1 MMVSWV
7 PQNGFIGHR
16 GGRAMRGSRR
26 GAWQRAPYPDTSRMV
41 AVRRKLPPG
50 ANQRVGETRNSGDKK
65 NENNPQRF
73 AQVRSATWATTIL
86 SKPASAAAEFDFKL
100 GVNTPDT
107 HPLTLRL
114 IEAAHVIGAQS
125 SGRLNVTVFPNSQL
139 GGDPEMLSQL
149 RAGGIE
155 LLAAPSMTLSTL
167 VPLSD
172 LPSVGFAFA
181 SYDQVWAAM
190 DGGVGDVVR
199 DAIGKA
205 GIVPMKKIWDNGFRQ
220 ITLSSSRQLNS
231 VEDLRGFK
239 IRVPVTALLT
249 SLFSGL
255 GALPS
260 GISYSE
266 LYSALQTHIVEGQE
280 NPLAQVSTGKLYEVQ
295 KYCAL
300 SNHCWSGYWI
310 VANRRA
316 LSSLPADLVDFVN
329 THFDAAAIRERADL
343 QEMDRSLQAELA
355 GKGMTFN
362 KPDPVQFRA
371 ALVKAG
377 FYTQWQKTYGAEAWA
392 QIHVARL
399 MSARMDLAAQT
410 NNRAPSVVVTAAESS
425 E

>member
-1 MMVSWV
+1 MKITRRDLLKSASAASAVTLL
-7 PQNGFIGHR
+7 
-16 GGRAMRGSRR
+16 GR
-26 GAWQRAPYPDTSRMV
+26 
-41 AVRRKLPPG
+41 
-50 ANQRVGETRNSGDKK
+50 
-65 NENNPQRF
+65 
-73 AQVRSATWATTIL
+73 
-86 SKPASAAAEFDFKL
+86 PASAAAEFEFKL
-100 GVNTPDT
+100 GANTPDT

-114 IEAAHVIGAQS
+114 IETARAIGAQS
-125 SGRLNVTVFPNSQL
+125 SGRVNITVFPNSQL

-155 LLAAPSMTLSTL
+155 LLAAPSLTLSTL
-167 VPLSD
+167 VPLSG
-172 LPSVGFAFA
+172 LPSVGFAFQ

-205 GIVPMKKIWDNGFRQ
+205 GIVPMKKMWDNGFRQ
-220 ITLSSSRQLNS
+220 ITSSSSRQLNG
-231 VEDLRGFK
+231 VEDLKGFK

-260 GISYSE
+260 SISYSE

-280 NPLAQVSTGKLYEVQ
+280 NPLAQVATGKLYEVQ

-316 LSSLPADLVDFVN
+316 LAGLPADLLEIVN
-329 THFDAAAIRERADL
+329 SQFDAFAIKERADL
-343 QEMDRSLQAELA
+343 LDMDRSLQADLT
-355 GKGMTFN
+355 GKGMIFN

-392 QIHVARL
+392 QLEKHTGRL
-399 MSARMDLAAQT
+399 T
-410 NNRAPSVVVTAAESS
+410 
-425 E
+425 

>member
-1 MMVSWV
+1 MKMT
-7 PQNGFIGHR
+7 
-16 GGRAMRGSRR
+16 RR
-26 GAWQRAPYPDTSRMV
+26 G
-41 AVRRKLPPG
+41 LLG
-50 ANQRVGETRNSGDKK
+50 A
-65 NENNPQRF
+65 
-73 AQVRSATWATTIL
+73 ASAAWATTIL
-86 SKPASAAAEFDFKL
+86 NKPASAAAEFEFKL

-107 HPLTLRL
+107 HPLTARL
-114 IEAAHVIGAQS
+114 IEAARAITAQS

-155 LLAAPSMTLSTL
+155 LLAAPSLTLSTL
-167 VPLSD
+167 VPLSG
-172 LPSVGFAFA
+172 LPSIGFAFR

-190 DGGVGDVVR
+190 DGAVGDAVR
-199 DAIGKA
+199 DAIGKT
-205 GIVPMKKIWDNGFRQ
+205 GIVPMKKVWDNGFRQ
-220 ITLSSSRQLNS
+220 ITSSSSRQLNS
-231 VEDLRGFK
+231 VEDIRGFK

-260 GISYSE
+260 SISYSE

-310 VANRRA
+310 VANRMA
-316 LSSLPADLVDFVN
+316 LASLPPDLLDILSTQFDVAADK
-329 THFDAAAIRERADL
+329 ERADL
-343 QEMDRSLQAELA
+343 LAMDRLLQADLTA
-355 GKGMTFN
+355 KGMIFN

-392 QIHVARL
+392 RL
-399 MSARMDLAAQT
+399 EQYTGPLS
-410 NNRAPSVVVTAAESS
+410 
-425 E
+425 

>member
-1 MMVSWV
+1 MNKKMK
-7 PQNGFIGHR
+7 
-16 GGRAMRGSRR
+16 MTRR
-26 GAWQRAPYPDTSRMV
+26 G
-41 AVRRKLPPG
+41 LLG
-50 ANQRVGETRNSGDKK
+50 A
-65 NENNPQRF
+65 
-73 AQVRSATWATTIL
+73 ASAAWATTML
-86 SKPASAAAEFDFKL
+86 GRPASAAAEFEFKL

-107 HPLTLRL
+107 HPLTVRL
-114 IEAAHVIGAQS
+114 TEAARAIGAQS
-125 SGRLNVTVFPNSQL
+125 SGRLNVTVFSNSQL
-139 GGDPEMLSQL
+139 GGDPEMLSQV

-167 VPLSD
+167 VPLSG
-172 LPSVGFAFA
+172 LPSVGFAFQ

-190 DGGVGDVVR
+190 DGGVGEVVR

-220 ITLSSSRQLNS
+220 ITSSSSRQLNS
-231 VEDLRGFK
+231 VEDLKGFK

-260 GISYSE
+260 SISYSE

-310 VANRRA
+310 VGNRRA
-316 LSSLPADLVDFVN
+316 LASLPADLLEIVN
-329 THFDAAAIRERADL
+329 SQFDDAAIKERADL
-343 QEMDRSLQAELA
+343 LATDRSLQADLTA
-355 GKGMTFN
+355 RGMTFN

-377 FYTQWQKTYGAEAWA
+377 FYTQWQKTYGTEAWA
-392 QIHVARL
+392 QL
-399 MSARMDLAAQT
+399 EKYTGSLT
-410 NNRAPSVVVTAAESS
+410 
-425 E
+425 

>member
-1 MMVSWV
+1 MK
-7 PQNGFIGHR
+7 ITR
-16 GGRAMRGSRR
+16 RALL
-26 GAWQRAPYPDTSRMV
+26 GAA
-41 AVRRKLPPG
+41 
-50 ANQRVGETRNSGDKK
+50 
-65 NENNPQRF
+65 
-73 AQVRSATWATTIL
+73 SATLATTAFK
-86 SKPASAAAEFDFKL
+86 KPASAAAEFEFKL

-114 IEAAHVIGAQS
+114 TEAARAIGAQS
-125 SGRLNVTVFPNSQL
+125 SGRLNITVFPNSQL

-149 RAGGIE
+149 RAGGID

-167 VPLSD
+167 VPLSG
-172 LPSVGFAFA
+172 LPSIGFAFQ

-220 ITLSSSRQLNS
+220 ITSSSSRQLNS

-260 GISYSE
+260 SISYSE

-280 NPLAQVSTGKLYEVQ
+280 NPLAQVATGKLYEVQ

-310 VANRRA
+310 IGNRRA
-316 LSSLPADLVDFVN
+316 LAGLPPDLLEIVDRN
-329 THFDAAAIRERADL
+329 FDAAADKERADL
-343 QEMDRSLQAELA
+343 LEMDRSLQTDLA

-377 FYTQWQKTYGAEAWA
+377 FYTQWQKAYGGEAWA
-392 QIHVARL
+392 KLEQYTGRL
-399 MSARMDLAAQT
+399 T
-410 NNRAPSVVVTAAESS
+410 
-425 E
+425 

>member
-1 MMVSWV
+1 MK
-7 PQNGFIGHR
+7 ITR
-16 GGRAMRGSRR
+16 RALL
-26 GAWQRAPYPDTSRMV
+26 GAV
-41 AVRRKLPPG
+41 
-50 ANQRVGETRNSGDKK
+50 
-65 NENNPQRF
+65 
-73 AQVRSATWATTIL
+73 SATLATTAL
-86 SKPASAAAEFDFKL
+86 DKPASAAAEFEFKL

-114 IEAAHVIGAQS
+114 IEAARAIGAQS

-149 RAGGIE
+149 RAGGID

-167 VPLSD
+167 VPLSG
-172 LPSVGFAFA
+172 LPSIGFAFQ

-220 ITLSSSRQLNS
+220 ITSSSSRQLNG

-260 GISYSE
+260 SISYSE

-280 NPLAQVSTGKLYEVQ
+280 NPLAQVATGKLYEVQ

-316 LSSLPADLVDFVN
+316 LAGLSPDLLEIVNRNFDTAADK
-329 THFDAAAIRERADL
+329 ERADL
-343 QEMDRSLQAELA
+343 LEMDRSLQADLA
-355 GKGMTFN
+355 SKGMTFN

-377 FYTQWQKTYGAEAWA
+377 FYTQWQKTYGGEAWA
-392 QIHVARL
+392 KLEQYTGRL
-399 MSARMDLAAQT
+399 T
-410 NNRAPSVVVTAAESS
+410 
-425 E
+425 

>member
-1 MMVSWV
+1 MK
-7 PQNGFIGHR
+7 ITR
-16 GGRAMRGSRR
+16 RALL
-26 GAWQRAPYPDTSRMV
+26 GAV
-41 AVRRKLPPG
+41 
-50 ANQRVGETRNSGDKK
+50 
-65 NENNPQRF
+65 
-73 AQVRSATWATTIL
+73 SATLATTAL
-86 SKPASAAAEFDFKL
+86 EKPASAAAEFEFKL

-114 IEAAHVIGAQS
+114 IEAARAIGAQS

-149 RAGGIE
+149 RAGGID

-167 VPLSD
+167 VPLSG
-172 LPSVGFAFA
+172 LPSIGFAFQ

-220 ITLSSSRQLNS
+220 ITSSSSRQLNG

-260 GISYSE
+260 SISYSE

-280 NPLAQVSTGKLYEVQ
+280 NPLAQVATGKLYEVQ

-310 VANRRA
+310 VGNRRA
-316 LSSLPADLVDFVN
+316 LAGLSPDLLEIVNRNFDTAADK
-329 THFDAAAIRERADL
+329 ERADL
-343 QEMDRSLQAELA
+343 LEMDRSLQADLA
-355 GKGMTFN
+355 SKGMTFN

-377 FYTQWQKTYGAEAWA
+377 FYTQWQKTYGGEAWA
-392 QIHVARL
+392 KLEQYTGRL
-399 MSARMDLAAQT
+399 T
-410 NNRAPSVVVTAAESS
+410 
-425 E
+425 

>member
-1 MMVSWV
+1 MT
-7 PQNGFIGHR
+7 IT
-16 GGRAMRGSRR
+16 RR
-26 GAWQRAPYPDTSRMV
+26 EFLGAA
-41 AVRRKLPPG
+41 
-50 ANQRVGETRNSGDKK
+50 
-65 NENNPQRF
+65 
-73 AQVRSATWATTIL
+73 SAAWTTTVL
-86 SKPASAAAEFDFKL
+86 SKPAGAAAEFDLKL
-100 GVNTPDT
+100 GVNTPDA
-107 HPLTLRL
+107 HPLTVRL
-114 IEAAHVIGAQS
+114 MEAARAIGAQS

-139 GGDPEMLSQL
+139 GGDPEMLSQV

-167 VPLSD
+167 VPLSG
-172 LPSVGFAFA
+172 LPSLGFAFQ
-181 SYDQVWAAM
+181 SYEQVWAAM
-190 DGGVGDVVR
+190 DGGVGEVVR

-205 GIVPMKKIWDNGFRQ
+205 GIVPMKKMWDNGFRQ
-220 ITLSSSRQLNS
+220 ITSSSSRQLNS
-231 VEDLRGFK
+231 VDDLKGFK

-260 GISYSE
+260 SISYSE

-316 LSSLPADLVDFVN
+316 LAGLPPDLLEILN
-329 THFDAAAIRERADL
+329 NNFDAAALNERADL
-343 QEMDRSLQAELA
+343 LEMDRSLQAELTA
-355 GKGMTFN
+355 KGMIFN

-392 QIHVARL
+392 QL
-399 MSARMDLAAQT
+399 EKYTGPLT
-410 NNRAPSVVVTAAESS
+410 
-425 E
+425 